1 MILFLPSSRWRGE
14 GRHTPLPR
22 SSSCSSLVVPFSY
35 SIGCLMSWGAWASSF
50 QLGSSWI
57 QIFHQL
63 DTTISDVCAMLV
75 CIIRG
80 LIVAHCSLT
89 TYYYPLLVLAI
100 RRPCNYSSQ
109 SSSTALDPPLD
120 LLVRRGYHQNL
131 AYTSWWSTYIIGS
144 ESEIELSTQTR
155 GNELIWT

>member
-1 MILFLPSSRWRGE
+1 MTRRRPAHTTTPFFFLFESRR
-14 GRHTPLPR
+14 
-22 SSSCSSLVVPFSY
+22 PFFLFNWLFDVL
-35 SIGCLMSWGAWASSF
+35 GCLGVIIPTRIIMNTNFPS
-50 QLGSSWI
+50 
-57 QIFHQL
+57 
-63 DTTISDVCAMLV
+63 TRYYISDVCAMLV